1 MEDHD
6 DQSSVVPVHVVTQPS
21 QLPSEF
27 LEPSADRKLVIGFDC
42 EGVDLCRNGSL
53 CVMQARIAPT
63 WVRLE
68 FAFPDAVYLVDVI
81 EGGRMLVEACKPAL
95 ESSYIT
101 KVIHD
106 CKRDSEALY
115 YQFGIKLHRVM
126 DTQTL
131 NSYAMDCNDVAKGDS
146 LYHGWTVGK
155 AFGHPNPSVSYD
167 EKGKVRDLLRKDPQF
182 WTHRPMTD
190 LMIRNAVDD
199 VRFLLCVYHKMI
211 EKLTQASLW
220 HLEVRGSLYCQC
232 FCINDDGF
240 ADWPSAPPIPDE
252 LTGQGDAPEAEILS
266 VLQVPSGQ
274 MGRVIGRRGY
284 FIKSIKE
291 SCNADIFI
299 GDDNKGPPNMVF
311 IIGPVKEVRKVEAIV
326 RGRFM
331 TP

>member
-1 MEDHD
+1 
-6 DQSSVVPVHVVTQPS
+6 
-21 QLPSEF
+21 
-27 LEPSADRKLVIGFDC
+27 
-42 EGVDLCRNGSL
+42 
-53 CVMQARIAPT
+53 
-63 WVRLE
+63 
-68 FAFPDAVYLVDVI
+68 
-81 EGGRMLVEACKPAL
+81 
-95 ESSYIT
+95 
-101 KVIHD
+101 
-106 CKRDSEALY
+106 
-115 YQFGIKLHRVM
+115 M
-126 DTQTL
+126 DTQI
-131 NSYAMDCNDVAKGDS
+131 A
-146 LYHGWTVGK
+146 YHLLEEQEGRKRNPEEYISFVGLL
-155 AFGHPNPSVSYD
+155 ADQRYCGVSYD

-182 WTHRPMTD
+182 WTHRPMTE

-211 EKLTQASLW
+211 EKLTRASLW

-252 LTGQGDAPEAEILS
+252 LTGQGDVPEAEILS